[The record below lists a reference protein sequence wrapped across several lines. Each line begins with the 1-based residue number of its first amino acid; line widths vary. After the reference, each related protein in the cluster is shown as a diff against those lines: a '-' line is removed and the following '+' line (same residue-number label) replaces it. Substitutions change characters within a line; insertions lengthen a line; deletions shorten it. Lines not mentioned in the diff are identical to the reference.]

1 MFKAELIVFQIVKHH
16 ADDTHNLF
24 FVEVI
29 ENFRDMLNNVKLEV
43 SERIHS
49 KVMVSQDPQRA
60 AHVVSDLSIFN
71 TLLLKHLVEDGHSS
85 SVDELPG
92 KLVFLEDKHETVTK
106 GFTRKGS
113 SVVFMFKKVVEEVFR
128 DLEMCRCFFN
138 VVTVVNSFD
147 KNCKNMCGKIT
158 LMLSVVFCCS
168 NEEAL

>member
-1 MFKAELIVFQIVKHH
+1 MFKAELVVFQIVKHH

-29 ENFRDMLNNVKLEV
+29 ENFRDMLNDVKLEV

-60 AHVVSDLSIFN
+60 AHVVSDLSVFN
-71 TLLLKHLVEDGHSS
+71 TLLLKHLMEDGHSS

-92 KLVFLEDKHETVTK
+92 KLVFLEDEHEAMTE
-106 GFTRKGS
+106 GFTRKGC

-128 DLEMCRCFFN
+128 DLEVCRSFLN
-138 VVTVVNSFD
+138 IVTVINSFD
-147 KNCKNMCGKIT
+147 KNC
-158 LMLSVVFCCS
+158 
-168 NEEAL
+168 

>member
-1 MFKAELIVFQIVKHH
+1 MVVFQIVKHH

-29 ENFRDMLNNVKLEV
+29 ENFRDMLNDIKLEV

-60 AHVVSDLSIFN
+60 AHVVSDLSVFN
-71 TLLLKHLVEDGHSS
+71 TFLLKHLVEDGHSS
-85 SVDELPG
+85 SVDKLPG
-92 KLVFLEDKHETVTK
+92 KFVLLEDKHEAVTK

-113 SVVFMFKKVVEEVFR
+113 SVVFMFKKVIEEVLR
-128 DLEMCRCFFN
+128 DLKVCRSFFN

-147 KNCKNMCGKIT
+147 KNCENMCGKIT
-158 LMLSVVFCCS
+158 LMLSVIFSCS